1 MSFEPIPIACNPQ
14 ALTADVWAAH
24 QVNTQHLFQE
34 LVAGVDERPDGYVF
48 HFPAIA
54 FLAVAA
60 FVEHERRCCPFFTF
74 TLRVPPGEAGM
85 SLHITGNAEAKAVLV
100 TMVRDHTQPTQP

>member
-1 MSFEPIPIACNPQ
+1 MSHEPMPIACNPQ

-24 QVNTQHLFQE
+24 QVTTQHLFQE

-48 HFPAIA
+48 LFPATA
-54 FLAVAA
+54 FLAITA

-74 TLRVPPGEAGM
+74 TLTLPPGEAGI
-85 SLHITGNAEAKAVLV
+85 SLHIAGNAEAKAVLA
-100 TMVRDHTQPTQP
+100 TMVSASPH